1 MKILIV
7 DDEKNIR
14 SSLSRFFDLHGNTVS
29 VAESGSESLDQ
40 LRKQAFDCMLLDLKL
55 PDLDGIQ
62 VLEKVREI
70 DPYLPVI
77 LLTAHGSTARAVEA
91 IKKGAFDFFEK
102 PADEDKLLIAVKNA
116 SNLFRLNRE
125 KSETFRDLD
134 KKFELVGESNT

>member
-14 SSLSRFFDLHGNTVS
+14 TSLSRFFDLHGNTVS
-29 VAESGSESLDQ
+29 SAESGSDALDQ

-77 LLTAHGSTARAVEA
+77 LLTAHGSTASQIYIWHGVTPLSAVDLEKEA
-91 IKKGAFDFFEK
+91 MAEIKRRKAGK
-102 PADEDKLLIAVKNA
+102 QLPLLC
-116 SNLFRLNRE
+116 
-125 KSETFRDLD
+125 
-134 KKFELVGESNT
+134 ESGHCWT